1 MATVPQH
8 DSSHKEPLSLA
19 ALLKDIEAL
28 QSIVASWNE
37 QQRNT
42 VEALRHAVEALHRE
56 AFARLIRTIR
66 DEPAAAGRLREAA
79 SDEVVYAVL
88 RQMEILKPS
97 LDERLQQALDSV
109 RPYLREHGGDV
120 ELVSVEPPDTVTIQ
134 LTGAC
139 DGCPASGLT
148 LSAGVEKAIREHCP
162 EITEIRK
169 ASGHNAPGSARVD
182 FVSPFGQAE
191 EEGWAAI
198 IGIEEIGEG
207 DICIIEHDGHS
218 LLFWRQGSD
227 VRCYENACA
236 HLGMPLDGGQLEDGI
251 LTCPYHGF
259 QYVLATGECLTAPE
273 VQLQPHA
280 VRLTAGR
287 VQVRLS

>member
-1 MATVPQH
+1 MAAVP
-8 DSSHKEPLSLA
+8 EPAETSAPTLDG
-19 ALLKDIEAL
+19 LLKDIEAL
-28 QSIVASWNE
+28 QIIVSGWNE

-42 VEALRHAVEALHRE
+42 VEALRCAIEALHRE
-56 AFARLIRTIR
+56 AFIRLIRTIR

-88 RQMEILKPS
+88 RHLEILKPS
-97 LDERLQQALDSV
+97 LDERLQQALNSV
-109 RPYLREHGGDV
+109 RPSLQEHGGNV
-120 ELVSVEPPDTVTIQ
+120 ELVSVEPPDTVTIR

-169 ASGHNAPGSARVD
+169 ASGHNAQGTTQVD
-182 FVSPFGQAE
+182 FVSPFARAE
-191 EEGWAAI
+191 DEGWTDL
-198 IGIEEIGEG
+198 IGMEEIGEN
-207 DICIIEHDGHS
+207 DIRIIEHGGHS
-218 LLFWRQGSD
+218 LLFWRQD
-227 VRCYENACA
+227 NNVKCYENACA
-236 HLGMPLDGGQLEDGI
+236 HLGMPLDSGELEGGI

-259 QYVLATGECLTAPE
+259 QYALATGECLTAPE
-273 VQLQPHA
+273 VQLQTHA
-280 VRLTAGR
+280 VRVVANR

>member
-19 ALLKDIEAL
+19 ALLKDIDAL

-42 VEALRHAVEALHRE
+42 VEALRHAIDALHRE
-56 AFARLIRTIR
+56 AFTRLIRALK
-66 DEPAAAGRLREAA
+66 DDPAAAGRLREAA

-88 RQMEILKPS
+88 RHLEILKPS

-120 ELVSVEPPDTVTIQ
+120 ELVAVEPPDTVTIR

-162 EITEIRK
+162 EITNIRK
-169 ASGHNAPGSARVD
+169 ARGHGGGSVNVD
-182 FVSPFGQAE
+182 FVSPFASMDE
-191 EEGWAAI
+191 TGWIALTTLDDLPD
-198 IGIEEIGEG
+198 G
-207 DICIIEHDGHS
+207 DIRILEAEGRS
-218 LLFWRQGSD
+218 LLLWRSGERVQ
-227 VRCYENACA
+227 CYENACA
-236 HLGMPLDGGQLEDGI
+236 HLGMPLDGGELENGV

-259 QYVLATGECLTAPE
+259 QYALHSGECLTAPE
-273 VQLQPHA
+273 VQLQAHG
-280 VRLTAGR
+280 VRVVNGHVEVGLA
-287 VQVRLS
+287 